1 MQPTTDRKRGPY
13 YRKNV
18 RFDGGERFAFMC
30 ARSTDLP
37 DAWALRYALAKLR
50 QKSINLANRVVDSLC
65 LFYEWAENEGIDV
78 TQRLESGDLFS
89 PMEIENLSEFMRTS
103 KKAPLE
109 IGAMKV
115 KRVVVGNT
123 HKDRMKRVLA
133 YVDWRMSHISLVMT
147 DQSRVYFINARLAV
161 LKNAVANIAGS
172 KQKQREAL
180 TDEELDFLMQVVRPD
195 DPRNPFAPHTRDRN
209 FCIVLFFVE
218 LGMREAEPLVLKS
231 EHVNVAGRHPGISIV
246 PNPNDPEE
254 HRTDP
259 PLVKTNGRDLPISP
273 LLAFAMDRYIMKWRT
288 KLPGHK
294 RNPFIFLETNGGA
307 AMSLDALYDIFRT
320 LRARFP
326 HDLPAD
332 LSSHRLR
339 HTWNSRFRR
348 LASEYGWPEAFRRII
363 NNYIMGWNK
372 TSEQDARYAHSE
384 IVREAAK
391 ILRALHAPADAMKA
405 AA

>member
-1 MQPTTDRKRGPY
+1 MKLLAETPPGSY

-18 RFDGGERFAFMC
+18 RFDNGERFAFMC

-37 DAWALRYALAKLR
+37 DAWVLRYALARLR

-65 LFYEWAENEGIDV
+65 LFYEWAEDEGIDV
-78 TQRLESGDLFS
+78 AQRLGSGDLFS
-89 PMEIENLSEFMRTS
+89 PIEVENLSEFMRTS
-103 KKAPLE
+103 KKAPLD
-109 IGAMKV
+109 IKGLKV

-123 HKDRMKRVLA
+123 HKDRMKRVVA
-133 YVDWRMSHISLVMT
+133 FVEWRMSHLTLAMT
-147 DQSRVYFINARLAV
+147 DQSRVYMVNARLAV
-161 LKNAVANIAGS
+161 LKNVAANIRGS
-172 KQKQREAL
+172 KQKQRNAL
-180 TDEELDFLMQVVRPD
+180 TDEELEFLMQVIRPD
-195 DPRNPFAPHTRDRN
+195 DPRNPFAPHTRHRN

-259 PLVKTNGRDLPISP
+259 PLVKTAGRDLPISP
-273 LLAFAMDRYIMKWRT
+273 LLAFFMDEYIMKWRT
-288 KLPGHK
+288 RQPGHK
-294 RNPFIFLETNGGA
+294 RNPYIFLETNGGA
-307 AMSLDALYDIFRT
+307 AMSLDAQYDIFRI

-326 HDLPAD
+326 GDLPAD
-332 LSSHRLR
+332 LSSHKLR

-348 LASEYGWPEAFRRII
+348 LAAEYGWPEPFRRII

-372 TSEQDARYAHSE
+372 TSEQDARYAYSE

-391 ILRALHAPADAMKA
+391 ILRALHAPTDAMKA
-405 AA
+405 GA